1 MKEVTEMAQVVTIG
15 ESMVLFS
22 PESSGP
28 LRYVG
33 HFTKRVA
40 GSESNVAIGLSKL
53 GHSAQWISRLGHDE
67 FGYFVRNIIR
77 GEGVDTTFVT
87 FDPLHPTGLMFKETM
102 FQQESKVLYYRNGS
116 AASFLTPEDIPEEAI
131 ASAEILHISGITP
144 TLNKNCIY
152 AIEHALALAKKHNI
166 KISFDP
172 NIRLKLWGERDYTEY
187 MLQIMKKSDILLLG
201 LDEAERLLG
210 STDPDQILETLLEFG
225 ASHVALK
232 DGRRGA
238 WIGAGQH
245 YRIPPLPCQCLDPI
259 GAGDAFAAAFLAGIL
274 EEKSP
279 EHCGYMGAAA
289 GAMATQ
295 TTGDIEGYSSREQ
308 LDAILT
314 GILPVYR

>member
-1 MKEVTEMAQVVTIG
+1 MTQVVTIG

-22 PESSGP
+22 PEGNGP
-28 LRYVG
+28 LRYVSQ
-33 HFTKRVA
+33 FSKRVA

-53 GHSAQWISRLGHDE
+53 GHSARWVSRLGHDE
-67 FGYFVRNIIR
+67 FGYFVRNMIR
-77 GEGVDTTFVT
+77 GEGVDTTYIT

-116 AASFLTPEDIPEEAI
+116 AASFLAPEDIPEEAI

-144 TLNKNCIY
+144 TLNPNCIHV
-152 AIEHALALAKKHNI
+152 IEHALTLAEKHRV

-172 NIRLKLWGERDYTEY
+172 NIRLKLWGKTDYTEY
-187 MLQIMKKSDILLLG
+187 MLQIMKRADILLLG
-201 LDEAERLLG
+201 LDEAERLVG
-210 STDPDQILETLLEFG
+210 ITDPDRILEMLQEFG
-225 ASHVALK
+225 ASYVALK

-245 YRIPPLPCQCLDPI
+245 YKIDPFPCQCVDPI
-259 GAGDAFAAAFLAGIL
+259 GAGDAFDAAFLAGVL
-274 EEKSP
+274 EGKSP
-279 EHCGYMGAAA
+279 EYCGYMGAVA

-308 LDAILT
+308 LDAVLD